1 MHRFSKI
8 LILSI
13 LAVFA
18 ASCSK
23 QNLKTAWSTQ
33 ESQIDSFIESLSTE
47 GDPDN
52 PDALYVH
59 DVIYNGGSSRVILR
73 EGTGDGLVEG
83 GTVSF
88 YYTGYVFEGSIS
100 ASNIFATNDQQTA
113 TENSWEVTDA
123 SYEVKTVRLSADDGL
138 VTGLHNGLEGVRTGE
153 ICYILFSG
161 QYGFGKRTVGIIP
174 GNSAI
179 LYQIRVES
187 VSN

>member
-47 GDPDN
+47 SDPDN

-73 EGTGDGLVEG
+73 EGTGDGLTEG

-100 ASNIFATNDQQTA
+100 ASNMQTA

-138 VTGLHNGLEGVRTGE
+138 VTGLHNGLEGVRAGE

-161 QYGFGKRTVGIIP
+161 QYGFGKRAVGIIP

>member
-47 GDPDN
+47 SDPDN

-59 DVIYNGGSSRVILR
+59 DVIYNG
-73 EGTGDGLVEG
+73 
-83 GTVSF
+83 
-88 YYTGYVFEGSIS
+88 
-100 ASNIFATNDQQTA
+100 
-113 TENSWEVTDA
+113 
-123 SYEVKTVRLSADDGL
+123 
-138 VTGLHNGLEGVRTGE
+138 
-153 ICYILFSG
+153 
-161 QYGFGKRTVGIIP
+161 
-174 GNSAI
+174 
-179 LYQIRVES
+179 
-187 VSN
+187 